1 MNIFWFFQG
10 EFKTLD
16 LVDQFDGAYW
26 YTIDPEHN
34 LSRMSKVE
42 RFAVVSVPY
51 GIIPNCR

>member
-10 EFKTLD
+10 QFETLD
-16 LVDQFDGAYW
+16 VVDQFDGTYW

-34 LSRMSKVE
+34 LSRMSKLE

-51 GIIPNCR
+51 GIIPNCM